1 MWHQHEYPSPQHN
14 PWLPDKPIRTLQHRE
29 RMLWRNPGKEASVSR
44 RVEVWPGT
52 LDPVLG
58 AAPTSSPVLL
68 VEKPKKLSWHRQS
81 YMKWKAA
88 NPSWLQCPGSLLRA
102 APGPDISKLMDCHY
116 MVSCM
121 EISQPTYLGCFLFFF
136 FAWVFVRE
144 MLKSWLYLKIIVQ
157 FSSVE
162 KEPGFYLK
170 NYIDATTR
178 KQA

>member
-14 PWLPDKPIRTLQHRE
+14 PRLPDEPIRTLQHRE
-29 RMLWRNPGKEASVSR
+29 RISGGTQARKPLLADAWKCDLAPWIPCWVLLPPHLLYCLWRSQKSCHDTGDPIWKGKQQILPDCNALAACLEEHQVQTSQNEWIAIIWWA
-44 RVEVWPGT
+44 VWKS
-52 LDPVLG
+52 L
-58 AAPTSSPVLL
+58 SP
-68 VEKPKKLSWHRQS
+68 P
-81 YMKWKAA
+81 
-88 NPSWLQCPGSLLRA
+88 
-102 APGPDISKLMDCHY
+102 ISG
-116 MVSCM
+116 V
-121 EISQPTYLGCFLFFF
+121 FFFF